1 MKFILEKMKNYAGK
15 VTESL
20 IFKVIGT
27 LADLA
32 LPLLTAYLIDKLLPV
47 VTDSETHR
55 IIILGLIMLVV
66 ALIGWTFN
74 VRANR
79 LAEYVAAYSVR
90 DTRNE
95 LFKKINELSASQID
109 DITSSSLIS
118 RMTTDTY
125 NIYTAIG
132 TIQRLGVRAPLLFVG
147 GIAASFFLDWV
158 LALIMVALV
167 PFIMYFTLVNSK
179 KGRPLYAKIQYR
191 VDQLIRTLRENITG
205 ARVVKALSMV
215 DHENQRFHKDNSL
228 VIQEELKATISMSK
242 IRPIVDFI
250 MNIGLVIVLVVGAY
264 RVYDNQTEVGEIL
277 AFVTYFTIILNATMS
292 LTRVFIRLSRAS
304 ASAERI
310 EEVLNLE
317 VEEDTGKN
325 PVEEDISQPHIAF
338 NNVSFSYNQTANHLE
353 NIDFKLYKGQTL
365 GILGATGAG
374 KTTIIN
380 LLMRFYEPK
389 TGNIEV
395 YGKDAKTINKKKL
408 RESIGV
414 VLQNDLV
421 LSETIYENIQFN
433 RNHIDLET
441 VEFAKTIAQAT
452 FIDEMPLK
460 HYEKMAQRG
469 SNISGGQ
476 KQRLLIARAVAG
488 KPDLLILDDASSAL
502 DYQTDMLMRQA
513 LNQELK
519 ETTKIIVAQRIS
531 SIKDANLI
539 LLIDN
544 GQIIASGTHESLTES
559 SSDYQ
564 AIIKHQLGGEVL

>member
-132 TIQRLGVRAPLLFVG
+132 TIQRLGVRAPILFVG